1 MEKIKEDI
9 KSVFIGKYDIEC
21 IVIFGI
27 YVRESQT
34 PQSDIDIA
42 IKIKG
47 GITKKEL
54 NDISKQLEEILKKE
68 VDLIDLD
75 NANSILKY
83 EILYSGMPIYI
94 KNEYYY
100 DLYVIDACN
109 EFLEVNEDRESII
122 NRIIAGGDIYGK

>member
-21 IVIFGI
+21 IVIFGS

>member
-1 MEKIKEDI
+1 M
-9 KSVFIGKYDIEC
+9 
-21 IVIFGI
+21 
-27 YVRESQT
+27 
-34 PQSDIDIA
+34 
-42 IKIKG
+42 
-47 GITKKEL
+47 
-54 NDISKQLEEILKKE
+54 
-68 VDLIDLD
+68 
-75 NANSILKY
+75 KY

>member
-21 IVIFGI
+21 IVIFGS

-54 NDISKQLEEILKKE
+54 NDISKQLEEIIKKE